1 MLHEYVKLIWVINR
15 QLCAYQNDMCNLPNL
30 FAKHWRTQRLYFV
43 ACGICSR
50 PAQWVGAPVWSVLG
64 WWHSLSPYT
73 SHHKSNG
80 LFLWFYPLYSS
91 FCSKWGE
98 QNTRF
103 DGWFNEG
110 VVSQQGL
117 RSSVQHGDNNPEGLR
132 VFPDMW
138 YCHEFI
144 EVFFLGISSGS
155 YHHSVIGPYPSYILC
170 CHHPQSAHSL
180 HPQVKGHISTSM
192 FHICTPVCT
201 PKKSWWV
208 MSIVIARERWDG
220 GFSSGGPIVGGC
232 RKGVVFPMHRRIYMD
247 AMME

>member
-98 QNTRF
+98 QKHSLWWLVQWR
-103 DGWFNEG
+103 GRQSARIE
-110 VVSQQGL
+110 VVSSARWQWL
-117 RSSVQHGDNNPEGLR
+117 ASLPWHVVLSWLYWSILFRNIIRKLSSFSHWSLSIIHPL
-132 VFPDMW
+132 
-138 YCHEFI
+138 
-144 EVFFLGISSGS
+144 LSSSTISS
-155 YHHSVIGPYPSYILC
+155 
-170 CHHPQSAHSL
+170 
-180 HPQVKGHISTSM
+180 
-192 FHICTPVCT
+192 
-201 PKKSWWV
+201 
-208 MSIVIARERWDG
+208 
-220 GFSSGGPIVGGC
+220 FSSSST
-232 RKGVVFPMHRRIYMD
+232 
-247 AMME
+247 